1 MRQVAEHGSLT
12 AAAEALGYS
21 QPAVSQQ
28 LRRFEERTG
37 IALVERVG
45 RGIRLTQSGRVL
57 ARHANAV
64 ATAIEA
70 AAGELAEIRGLRAG
84 RVRLIAFPSASATLV
99 PRLIAALGAAHPGVA
114 VTYVEAEPPEAVAA
128 VRADRADLAITFSYP
143 GDRDDPHRASARGLD
158 VRAFGEEPIRLVL
171 PAGHPAAVSDVVDLA
186 ALGDDPW
193 IAGCPRCRGHLL
205 ELAATAGFT
214 PRIAFETDNFVAVE
228 GMVAQGL
235 GVATAARTRAGG
247 LAAASGRRDPPHR
260 TARRALAAPR
270 DRTGRGARARGRR
283 DHRRPRVARR
293 RLRSVRPER
302 RGGRAPVDSMDPYVR
317 DSPPHH
323 YRHRHRRPRALL
335 PVAHRHPARRPGAHR
350 ALQLGVRPAHRRH
363 LRLPHR
369 GHGCRA
375 RQRGELR
382 AAARRARW
390 LGLDWDE
397 GVDVGGPHAP
407 YRQSQRGEIYAT
419 CSRS

>member
-1 MRQVAEHGSLT
+1 MSDASIEGLAAALDLQTVRVVRQIAEHGSLT

-64 ATAIEA
+64 AIALEA

-84 RVRLIAFPSASATLV
+84 RVRLVAFPSASATLV

-171 PAGHPAAVSDVVDLA
+171 PAGHPAAASDVVDLSA
-186 ALGDDPW
+186 VGDDPW

-205 ELAATAGFT
+205 ELAAAAGFT

-235 GVATAARTRAGG
+235 GVA
-247 LAAASGRRDPPHR
+247 LLPDL
-260 TARRALAAPR
+260 ALAASPR
-270 DRTGRGARARGRR
+270 HPGIVTRPTARADVRSLHLVTARGAE
-283 DHRRPRVARR
+283 RVPAVAATIAA
-293 RLRSVRPER
+293 LESV
-302 RGGRAPVDSMDPYVR
+302 
-317 DSPPHH
+317 
-323 YRHRHRRPRALL
+323 
-335 PVAHRHPARRPGAHR
+335 
-350 ALQLGVRPAHRRH
+350 
-363 LRLPHR
+363 
-369 GHGCRA
+369 
-375 RQRGELR
+375 
-382 AAARRARW
+382 AA
-390 LGLDWDE
+390 
-397 GVDVGGPHAP
+397 
-407 YRQSQRGEIYAT
+407 T
-419 CSRS
+419 

>member
-1 MRQVAEHGSLT
+1 MLFGMSDASIDGLAAALDLQTVRVVRQVAEHGSLT

-64 ATAIEA
+64 ATALEA

-84 RVRLIAFPSASATLV
+84 RERLVAFPSASASLV
-99 PRLIAALGAAHPGVA
+99 PRLISALGAAHPGVA

-171 PAGHPAAVSDVVDLA
+171 PEGHPAAASDVVELA
-186 ALGDDPW
+186 ALRDDPW

-205 ELAATAGFT
+205 ELADAAGFT

-235 GVATAARTRAGG
+235 GVALLPA
-247 LAAASGRRDPPHR
+247 L
-260 TARRALAAPR
+260 ALAASPR
-270 DRTGRGARARGRR
+270 HPEVVTRPTAGADVRSLHLVTARGGE
-283 DHRRPRVARR
+283 RV
-293 RLRSVRPER
+293 
-302 RGGRAPVDSMDPYVR
+302 
-317 DSPPHH
+317 
-323 YRHRHRRPRALL
+323 
-335 PVAHRHPARRPGAHR
+335 PA
-350 ALQLGVRPAHRRH
+350 V
-363 LRLPHR
+363 
-369 GHGCRA
+369 
-375 RQRGELR
+375 
-382 AAARRARW
+382 AAAIAA
-390 LGLDWDE
+390 LESL
-397 GVDVGGPHAP
+397 A
-407 YRQSQRGEIYAT
+407 A
-419 CSRS
+419 

>member
-1 MRQVAEHGSLT
+1 MSDASIDGLAAALDLQTVRVVRQVAEHGSLT

-64 ATAIEA
+64 ATALEA

-84 RVRLIAFPSASATLV
+84 RVRLVAFPSASASVV
-99 PRLIAALGAAHPGVA
+99 PRLIAALGAAHPGVS

-171 PAGHPAAVSDVVDLA
+171 PSGHPAAASDVVDLA
-186 ALGDDPW
+186 ALRDDPW

-205 ELAATAGFT
+205 ELADAAGFA

-235 GVATAARTRAGG
+235 GVALLPA
-247 LAAASGRRDPPHR
+247 L
-260 TARRALAAPR
+260 ALAASPR
-270 DRTGRGARARGRR
+270 HPDVVTRPTARADVRSLHLVTARGAE
-283 DHRRPRVARR
+283 RV
-293 RLRSVRPER
+293 
-302 RGGRAPVDSMDPYVR
+302 
-317 DSPPHH
+317 
-323 YRHRHRRPRALL
+323 
-335 PVAHRHPARRPGAHR
+335 PA
-350 ALQLGVRPAHRRH
+350 V
-363 LRLPHR
+363 
-369 GHGCRA
+369 
-375 RQRGELR
+375 
-382 AAARRARW
+382 AAAIAA
-390 LGLDWDE
+390 LESL
-397 GVDVGGPHAP
+397 A
-407 YRQSQRGEIYAT
+407 A
-419 CSRS
+419 

>member
-1 MRQVAEHGSLT
+1 MSDASIEGLAAALDLQTVRVVRQIAEHGSLT

-64 ATAIEA
+64 ATALEA

-84 RVRLIAFPSASATLV
+84 RVRLVAFPSASATLV

-171 PAGHPAAVSDVVDLA
+171 PAGHPAAASDVVDLSA
-186 ALGDDPW
+186 VGDDPW

-205 ELAATAGFT
+205 ELAAAAGFT

-235 GVATAARTRAGG
+235 GVA
-247 LAAASGRRDPPHR
+247 LLPDL
-260 TARRALAAPR
+260 ALAASPR
-270 DRTGRGARARGRR
+270 HPGIVIRPTARADVRSLHLVTARGAE
-283 DHRRPRVARR
+283 RVPAVAATIAA
-293 RLRSVRPER
+293 LESV
-302 RGGRAPVDSMDPYVR
+302 
-317 DSPPHH
+317 
-323 YRHRHRRPRALL
+323 
-335 PVAHRHPARRPGAHR
+335 
-350 ALQLGVRPAHRRH
+350 
-363 LRLPHR
+363 
-369 GHGCRA
+369 
-375 RQRGELR
+375 
-382 AAARRARW
+382 AA
-390 LGLDWDE
+390 
-397 GVDVGGPHAP
+397 
-407 YRQSQRGEIYAT
+407 T
-419 CSRS
+419 

>member
-1 MRQVAEHGSLT
+1 MLRDMSDASIDGLAAALDLQTVRVVRQVAEHGSLT

-64 ATAIEA
+64 ATALEA

-84 RVRLIAFPSASATLV
+84 RVRLVAFPSASASVV
-99 PRLIAALGAAHPGVA
+99 PRFIAALGAAHPGVS

-171 PAGHPAAVSDVVDLA
+171 PSGHPAAASDVVDLA
-186 ALGDDPW
+186 ALRDDPW

-205 ELAATAGFT
+205 ELADAAGFA

-235 GVATAARTRAGG
+235 GVALLPA
-247 LAAASGRRDPPHR
+247 L
-260 TARRALAAPR
+260 ALAASPR
-270 DRTGRGARARGRR
+270 HPDVVTRPTARADVRSLHLVTARGAE
-283 DHRRPRVARR
+283 RV
-293 RLRSVRPER
+293 
-302 RGGRAPVDSMDPYVR
+302 
-317 DSPPHH
+317 
-323 YRHRHRRPRALL
+323 
-335 PVAHRHPARRPGAHR
+335 PA
-350 ALQLGVRPAHRRH
+350 V
-363 LRLPHR
+363 
-369 GHGCRA
+369 
-375 RQRGELR
+375 
-382 AAARRARW
+382 AAAIAA
-390 LGLDWDE
+390 LESL
-397 GVDVGGPHAP
+397 A
-407 YRQSQRGEIYAT
+407 A
-419 CSRS
+419 

>member
-1 MRQVAEHGSLT
+1 MPWRYDSRMSDASIEGLAAALDLQTVRVVRQVAEHGSLT

-158 VRAFGEEPIRLVL
+158 VRAFGDEPIRLVL
-171 PAGHPAAVSDVVDLA
+171 PAGHPAAESDVVDLA

-235 GVATAARTRAGG
+235 GVALLPA
-247 LAAASGRRDPPHR
+247 L
-260 TARRALAAPR
+260 ALAASPR
-270 DRTGRGARARGRR
+270 HPGVVTRPTARSDVRSLHLVTARGAE
-283 DHRRPRVARR
+283 RVPA
-293 RLRSVRPER
+293 V
-302 RGGRAPVDSMDPYVR
+302 GATIA
-317 DSPPHH
+317 
-323 YRHRHRRPRALL
+323 ALESL
-335 PVAHRHPARRPGAHR
+335 
-350 ALQLGVRPAHRRH
+350 
-363 LRLPHR
+363 
-369 GHGCRA
+369 
-375 RQRGELR
+375 
-382 AAARRARW
+382 AA
-390 LGLDWDE
+390 G
-397 GVDVGGPHAP
+397 
-407 YRQSQRGEIYAT
+407 
-419 CSRS
+419 

>member
-1 MRQVAEHGSLT
+1 MSDASIDGLAAALDLQTVRVVRQVAEHGSLT

-57 ARHANAV
+57 ARHAYAV
-64 ATAIEA
+64 ATALEA

-84 RVRLIAFPSASATLV
+84 RVRLVAFPSASASLV
-99 PRLIAALGAAHPGVA
+99 PRLISALGAAHPGVA

-171 PAGHPAAVSDVVDLA
+171 PEGHPAAASEVVDLA
-186 ALGDDPW
+186 ALRDDPW

-205 ELAATAGFT
+205 ELADAAGFT

-228 GMVAQGL
+228 GMVAQRL
-235 GVATAARTRAGG
+235 GVALLPA
-247 LAAASGRRDPPHR
+247 L
-260 TARRALAAPR
+260 ALAASPR
-270 DRTGRGARARGRR
+270 HPEVVTRPTARADVRSLHLVTARGAE
-283 DHRRPRVARR
+283 RV
-293 RLRSVRPER
+293 
-302 RGGRAPVDSMDPYVR
+302 
-317 DSPPHH
+317 
-323 YRHRHRRPRALL
+323 
-335 PVAHRHPARRPGAHR
+335 PA
-350 ALQLGVRPAHRRH
+350 V
-363 LRLPHR
+363 
-369 GHGCRA
+369 
-375 RQRGELR
+375 
-382 AAARRARW
+382 AAAIAA
-390 LGLDWDE
+390 LESL
-397 GVDVGGPHAP
+397 A
-407 YRQSQRGEIYAT
+407 A
-419 CSRS
+419 